1 MSVYILAMMTAHSC
15 RYSITLIALTG
26 YLVTFSF
33 EGLVHVLP
41 IMNNLHP
48 ALDILPVTVI
58 LFIWTICIA
67 ALQIVDT
74 YDDLLDCSFSA

>member
-15 RYSITLIALTG
+15 RYSMTLIALTG

-33 EGLVHVLP
+33 EGLVHALP
-41 IMNNLHP
+41 IMNNLP
-48 ALDILPVTVI
+48 PELDILPVTVI
-58 LFIWTICIA
+58 LFIWAICIA